1 MKKTLF
7 ATISILLMLF
17 AFVACDG
24 GSQGPTGGDVT
35 ESEAKT
41 LAGNYLGSINFSQL
55 IVDAFDNEVKGVSV
69 ESATAN
75 GFVITLKD
83 YSGDAF
89 KETTLKIPASKAAA
103 ADSATDT
110 DDTESSEEEGESIKI
125 SKIASG
131 SIEFTFTTADSKTTY
146 TARTLEKAPIVFEGA
161 PEGADLAFEIS
172 GPASVSFSKLSG
184 GIITGFESKSTVKIS
199 APTTSEISVGG
210 ASVDYDDIKESAKG
224 GFDQTVT
231 IPVADEEEGG
241 ETGGDTSFTK
251 DDAAT
256 AISDIFNDISR
267 AKLKEDM
274 MKGLNGLDSSNDDVP
289 NVTLVDGK
297 ISVKYCGEENAE
309 LKTALLGALT
319 DKTQASLLAE
329 NEGTTTKPSLQD
341 IFANIYD
348 ATIEMTVEFENY
360 DAFKDQEHDQ
370 KEAEHASLITTGK
383 ATITICL
390 GRGSIDEESS
400 AVTGLEGTY
409 KVSTSS
415 TDPIVVLTKDN
426 NIYKISLEDF
436 AGSFKLDLTDESKGA
451 ELWIPNKDDDSINI
465 SIAKGSGTPVSLNWK
480 TDLTDKNKIEADSNF
495 SEKTAE
501 QLDAEYFYQHFGSLR
516 FLNAL
521 YAAFNNDNGDAG
533 ETYNNLQITG
543 YSKET
548 GITLTEGTSEAKV
561 LTLNIDF
568 GDGYRYYRGSD
579 SYQTVSGKVTFIFT
593 GTVENDKN
601 EFKATGFKVKS
612 DSTLNLSDSST
623 NSKVSKRP
631 NATATIS
638 EEISGNFGEG
648 KEGYITFTLKTGTED
663 GESVVTGIT
672 NYQADES
679 KYNDDT
685 NEFVLTADGGITSI
699 EIELD
704 N

>member
-1 MKKTLF
+1 MKKIMIMLL
-7 ATISILLMLF
+7 SILLV
-17 AFVACDG
+17 ASFVACSNDN
-24 GSQGPTGGDVT
+24 SGPSGKPVVEPEKANELATTYLNSIDFSKLVVEASREATGLTIKEPAKNGFTVEFKDYKGDALT
-35 ESEAKT
+35 KNTEAKI
-41 LAGNYLGSINFSQL
+41 S
-55 IVDAFDNEVKGVSV
+55 
-69 ESATAN
+69 
-75 GFVITLKD
+75 
-83 YSGDAF
+83 
-89 KETTLKIPASKAAA
+89 
-103 ADSATDT
+103 
-110 DDTESSEEEGESIKI
+110 SIK
-125 SKIASG
+125 SG
-131 SIEFTFTTADSKTTY
+131 SIKFEFTTPAAKVTANTYSAETVTPIVFDGADDGVNLSFAITGKATIAYEVIYGSFAGLTADSKVSLSKPE
-146 TARTLEKAPIVFEGA
+146 AKDVTLSIGNVPVDFADIEKDVT
-161 PEGADLAFEIS
+161 
-172 GPASVSFSKLSG
+172 
-184 GIITGFESKSTVKIS
+184 TGFGVEATVP
-199 APTTSEISVGG
+199 AAG
-210 ASVDYDDIKESAKG
+210 
-224 GFDQTVT
+224 
-231 IPVADEEEGG
+231 EEGEGG
-241 ETGGDTSFTK
+241 EAGGDTSFTK

-267 AKLKEDM
+267 AKLKEDFI
-274 MKGLNGLDSSNDDVP
+274 NGFKNKISGGKIDAVEG
-289 NVTLVDGK
+289 VTLVGD
-297 ISVKYCGEENAE
+297 ISVKYGGKES
-309 LKTALLGALT
+309 TALKNYLFAALT
-319 DKTQASLLAE
+319 GKTQTSLLAE
-329 NEGTTTKPSLQD
+329 ETETNIKNIL
-341 IFANIYD
+341 ANIYD

-370 KEAEHASLITTGK
+370 KDAEHASLITTGK

-390 GRGSIDEESS
+390 GRGSIAEESN

-436 AGSFKLDLTDESKGA
+436 AGSFKLDLTEESKGA